1 MLSFLKNYI
10 YYIYL
15 FWVKIK
21 IYHLKGKVQMHSF
34 ACGYQVVPVLFVKMN
49 ILSPLNDIGTFDKDQ
64 LTKNA
69 KVSFW
74 TLNSSPLI
82 YMSSL
87 MSAPH
92 FLIIVVSYYTVKSE
106 RFPTLLFF
114 KMIWHFWVSWIST
127 GVLESTCQFLQKL
140 HLGFWKELYWI
151 CRSMWQTLQY

>member
-1 MLSFLKNYI
+1 
-10 YYIYL
+10 
-15 FWVKIK
+15 
-21 IYHLKGKVQMHSF
+21 MHSF

-114 KMIWHFWVSWIST
+114 KMIWHF
-127 GVLESTCQFLQKL
+127 
-140 HLGFWKELYWI
+140 
-151 CRSMWQTLQY
+151 